1 MTRAARLLM
10 ILGAFSLAQP
20 AWADNTT
27 AATAYAFAIGG
38 PAAEA
43 TVNPVGPVD
52 RWYQVGSLVAGRSYC
67 ALTQGGVL
75 FNTTDGQNDAVVT
88 VYAPDATTVYATNDD
103 NLGEPGAYKQ
113 ARACFILP
121 PSLTGGGY
129 VKVSGKGASAFNV
142 RMAIVE
148 TTLFSNWFF
157 LGGDYSAFTLIRNTT
172 GNFTSVNYT
181 VNWRNSAG
189 TIVATTSGALVPN
202 GSAAINARSF
212 AGAVTAGS
220 GTVEIAHDGSP
231 GAIVATTTVLSGT
244 TGLSFD
250 TIFTGRPTW

>member
-1 MTRAARLLM
+1 MTRVARLLL
-10 ILGAFSLAQP
+10 ILGAVSLAQP

-52 RWYQVGSLVAGRSYC
+52 RWYRVGSLVAGRSYC

-75 FNTTDGQNDAVVT
+75 FNTSDGANDTVLT
-88 VYAPDATTVYATNDD
+88 VYQPDATTVIGTNDD
-103 NLGEPGAYKQ
+103 NLGEPGAYLLS
-113 ARACFILP
+113 RACFFNP
-121 PSLTGGGY
+121 ATGGGY
-129 VKVSGKGASAFNV
+129 VKVSAKGTSAFNV
-142 RMAIVE
+142 RMALVE

-157 LGGDYSAFTLIRNTT
+157 LGGDYGAFTLIRNTT
-172 GNFTSVNYT
+172 GNFTFVSYT
-181 VNWRNSAG
+181 VNWRDSAG
-189 TIVATTSGALVPN
+189 TIVATTTGTLPAN
-202 GSAAINARSF
+202 GSTVVNARSF
-212 AGAVTAGS
+212 PGAVAAVS
-220 GTVEIAHDGSP
+220 GTVEIAHNGSP

-250 TIFTGRPTW
+250 TIFQARPTW